1 MSQNAMVKTIITDT
15 LIYSAVDS
23 LKKRELYFKS
33 VPANAVANSV
43 HNLFLKNFVA
53 GKLAGLIGVLDS
65 QSANVVEMYTSRLLA
80 LYGAKMLVGNMG
92 DKAEPGEIKASL
104 GKLAQKQLM
113 YSLALYLVDSANN
126 QILQPS
132 TGKTIGPTRA

>member
-1 MSQNAMVKTIITDT
+1 
-15 LIYSAVDS
+15 
-23 LKKRELYFKS
+23 
-33 VPANAVANSV
+33 
-43 HNLFLKNFVA
+43 LFLKNFVA